1 MRIKYIISADSRVR
15 NFNNYIKSKFPKF
28 LKEENPDLILVAG
41 GDGAL
46 HHAVQKYYYFNVPF
60 LGKAC
65 GTFNFLMNE
74 FDEKDGVLD
83 RLAKNEIPLSTYSF
97 HNIAVSLN
105 GQEIGEAV
113 NDVVIGDSIMDYFK
127 FNLTTEDKSLE
138 NFEVKGT
145 GICISTVIGSTAFN
159 FNNNGNVLP
168 LESNLWSLTGIVCNR
183 HLNDLMKPQR
193 IEIRSNGGKVF
204 LSGIEKTELAKNDF
218 LTLKEGSTVQL
229 AFLNK
234 KKFLSRRIE
243 LANRCRLEK

>member
-1 MRIKYIISADSRVR
+1 MRIKYIISSDNRVR
-15 NFNNYIKSKFPKF
+15 NFNNYIKSEFPEF
-28 LKEENPDLILVAG
+28 LEEENPDLILVAG

-46 HHAVQKYYYFNVPF
+46 HHAVQKYYHLNVPF

-74 FDEKDGVLD
+74 FDDKDGVLD
-83 RLAKNEIPLSTYSF
+83 RLVKNKVSLNTYSF
-97 HNIAVSLN
+97 RNIVVSLN

-113 NDVVIGDSIMDYFK
+113 NDVIIGGSIMNYFK
-127 FNLTTEDKSLE
+127 FNLTTENKSLE

-168 LESNLWSLTGIVCNR
+168 LDSNLWSLTGIVCNR
-183 HLNDLMKPQR
+183 HLNDLIKPQR
-193 IEIRSNGGKVF
+193 IEIKSNGGKVF
-204 LSGIEKTELAKNDF
+204 LSGVEKTELTKNDS
-218 LTLKEGSTVQL
+218 LVLKEGSTVRL
-229 AFLNK
+229 AFLDK
-234 KKFLSRRIE
+234 EKFLSRRIE